1 VRWPR
6 RRPVVEPIIECLVGA
21 IEHSLRS
28 RPIVLL
34 VSRLA
39 TLWCGLSNS
48 LRPSDSPLRLY
59 APPAPVD
66 GAHRGCMRPGPH
78 GARVPHPTGCGGA
91 AHPLTQPLS
100 VARPWSRRA
109 ASQQGQAAAPSPR
122 AAPRRADAKGRPA
135 VPGIDSRPAIRI
147 LSKEGSH
154 PPGGAPPQSAT
165 PRTCTPQPLRRSPH
179 GGSRSAP
186 SRDKPLTARLVGRPK
201 GRSFRGA
208 AASGR
213 STLLALTT
221 SDL

>member
-1 VRWPR
+1 MRWPR

-59 APPAPVD
+59 APRRRLMEHIVAACGRGHTVPASPTRRGAG
-66 GAHRGCMRPGPH
+66 GAHQ
-78 GARVPHPTGCGGA
+78 
-91 AHPLTQPLS
+91 LTQPLS

-135 VPGIDSRPAIRI
+135 VAGIDSRPAIRI
-147 LSKEGSH
+147 SSKEGSH
-154 PPGGAPPQSAT
+154 PPEGAPPNPPRREPAPPSHSA
-165 PRTCTPQPLRRSPH
+165 
-179 GGSRSAP
+179 
-186 SRDKPLTARLVGRPK
+186 ARLMV
-201 GRSFRGA
+201 A
-208 AASGR
+208 AAARRQG
-213 STLLALTT
+213 T
-221 SDL
+221 SP